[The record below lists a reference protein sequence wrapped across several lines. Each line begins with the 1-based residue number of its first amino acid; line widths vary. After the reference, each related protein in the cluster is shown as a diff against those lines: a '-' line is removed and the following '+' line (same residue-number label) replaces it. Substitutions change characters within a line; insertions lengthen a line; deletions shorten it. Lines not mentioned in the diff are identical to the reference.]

1 MKIHSAIFVCE
12 YLLHNNKISDEISI
26 KAVRIKIDWFNYILL
41 SRHFSHCVEFILF
54 FLIFCFVSNLNGK
67 IILKPYKRSKMIF
80 VLKIDKHAPNH
91 HIVLNVSMEKAAAMF
106 LNHINEINKYTICS
120 IDLFH

>member
-1 MKIHSAIFVCE
+1 MK
-12 YLLHNNKISDEISI
+12 ISI
-26 KAVRIKIDWFNYILL
+26 KAVRIKIDWFNYIPLL
-41 SRHFSHCVEFILF
+41 RHFPHCVEFIFLLF
-54 FLIFCFVSNLNGK
+54 FCFVSNLNGK

-80 VLKIDKHAPNH
+80 VLKIDKHAPNN
-91 HIVLNVSMEKAAAMF
+91 HIVLNDSMEIAAAIF